1 MAGYTYTK
9 INWENEPSYN
19 TPINETN
26 LNHMD
31 QGIFDLAYVKAEK
44 NDAVFVN
51 SISLDRKAGTT
62 VGLDSVAAGYD
73 TEATGPS
80 SVAIGTN
87 TSAKNGQAVAGGYNS
102 KALGNTSL
110 ALGTHCITRL
120 NAAESQAIG
129 NNCIAGSAN
138 QMVFGQYNVEDTT
151 GTYAEIVGNGSSG
164 NESNARTLDW
174 QGNETIAGD
183 FTNGNG
189 ETLHG
194 IYEALPV
201 DTESGNP
208 AVITDAFGGACKS
221 LKLTL
226 EPIQSGSGTPSPQ
239 NVRPII
245 GRTQSV
251 VTRRNRNALPF
262 INETKSQSGLEVA
275 PKSGGRYDFTGT
287 SLANTAIQLTM
298 SVSLAGV
305 YKFVADGYTQTSGSN
320 ISLYV
325 QNKGGGGLA
334 AISPNT
340 DIDFDVKEVVSLAF
354 YAGTGAV
361 CNYHDVGFALIPDS
375 VTDKSFEPY
384 VTPESITRTYGTTV
398 YGGSDD
404 VTGDGVTVT
413 YDALV
418 VSADTSIER
427 VATNTTG
434 KYRFYLTPPSVPTEP
449 SSVDVPGD
457 ITSSVCLKTTAYNTY
472 TCMEGA
478 SIREGRIILYLDAI
492 SGMSEADAKAYLV
505 GIGAVFAYPLATST
519 TISFASQNITLL
531 HGDNVLTTDADS
543 IEVSYS
549 ADIAL
554 YIAKKIAEGISQ
566 GNRSLSKGGVSEE
579 EPKEE
584 ETKEEEK
591 EVVEI
596 KEEEPLTKEVR

>member
-31 QGIFDLAYVKAEK
+31 QGIFDLTYVKAEK

-208 AVITDAFGGACKS
+208 TVITDAFGGSCKS

-226 EPIQSGSGTPSPQ
+226 EPIQSGSGTPSPS
-239 NVRPII
+239 NVRPIS
-245 GRTQSV
+245 GRTEANVVRTGKNMWNDTDSMLQRMSRNGATYTNTETDTKTAFNARVELMLSNSPAYASTVATISSVGRYSIVVDTTNITYDHFRLKHNGSVRDLIISLPFSVKGQLIISFDVDGYNPSV
-251 VTRRNRNALPF
+251 VGGLVIKNIQLEIGSTATPYETYTGETYTIDLDGTRYGGVLDVKTGVLTVTHASITYDGSEAWNYYAGYVYIALSDVKPVSSDDVVDAISNRYVTISANSIA
-262 INETKSQSGLEVA
+262 ISGLEGLGYSA
-275 PKSGGRYDFTGT
+275 SGNLIVRDNTNTT
-287 SLANTAIQLTM
+287 SLASWQAYLAQNSLQVAYRLATPLTVQLT
-298 SVSLAGV
+298 
-305 YKFVADGYTQTSGSN
+305 
-320 ISLYV
+320 
-325 QNKGGGGLA
+325 
-334 AISPNT
+334 
-340 DIDFDVKEVVSLAF
+340 
-354 YAGTGAV
+354 
-361 CNYHDVGFALIPDS
+361 
-375 VTDKSFEPY
+375 
-384 VTPESITRTYGTTV
+384 
-398 YGGSDD
+398 
-404 VTGDGVTVT
+404 
-413 YDALV
+413 
-418 VSADTSIER
+418 
-427 VATNTTG
+427 
-434 KYRFYLTPPSVPTEP
+434 PTE
-449 SSVDVPGD
+449 V
-457 ITSSVCLKTTAYNTY
+457 A
-472 TCMEGA
+472 
-478 SIREGRIILYLDAI
+478 
-492 SGMSEADAKAYLV
+492 
-505 GIGAVFAYPLATST
+505 
-519 TISFASQNITLL
+519 LL

-543 IEVSYS
+543 IETSYS

-554 YIAKKIAEGISQ
+554 YIDKKIAEGSQ
-566 GNRSLSKGGVSEE
+566 NNRSVDNSSLSKGGLSDEE
-579 EPKEE
+579 VKEEVKEE
-584 ETKEEEK
+584 EI
-591 EVVEI
+591 EI
-596 KEEEPLTKEVR
+596 KEAEPLTKEVR